1 MILVEIRWKDLRAVT
16 CMLGLLAQM
25 YEYVFV
31 AKAKLQHMYNNV
43 QIKGSPRIYGMQLST

>member
-1 MILVEIRWKDLRAVT
+1 
-16 CMLGLLAQM
+16 MLGLLAQM